1 MAHSCCIAI
10 TVWKGTEF
18 DNDAW
23 LIPVALRLQCGKMN
37 PTMRHDSFMQLS
49 QLRRKKPH
57 P

>member
-23 LIPVALRLQCGKMN
+23 LIPVALRLQCRKGLDS
-37 PTMRHDSFMQLS
+37 TMIHGSFLLHCDYS
-49 QLRRKKPH
+49 VERD
-57 P
+57 